1 MAIRLSGI
9 VSGLDTEG
17 IVKELMKAQSAKK
30 TKIDN
35 KITKHEWKQEKW
47 KDLNSKIYS
56 LYTGKLSKIRTQ
68 GAFLAKSTSSS
79 DTSKVTATAATNAV
93 NGSHSVRVDQLAS
106 AQYVTGSKLGN
117 VLNKDGE
124 SVAVSG
130 NTTLEQLGF
139 STSASN
145 ETMINIKTAK
155 KEVSLA
161 VTDQTTVNDFVNAC
175 KDAGLNA
182 SYDTAQKR
190 FFIAAAGS
198 GVENAF
204 SITTDTLG
212 DTAEKNDV
220 RSLLGYADANASNR
234 RAMDAAL
241 ATYKDV
247 NSTSEEQDEAREKL
261 AKYAMD
267 KANAQLI
274 QDYKDGN
281 VASQASALAQVKID
295 AETEY
300 KNGLK
305 DGESVDAEA
314 MQKAVDAAV
323 AKAAEEYAKSE
334 REDFEAGTASAG
346 NAFFD
351 ADAEL
356 DTKLTAYENV
366 STAGTPIAGNSL
378 DKLGLGEVSFTDN
391 GDGTLTYSTT
401 GSVSLKEAADSIVE
415 YNGAM
420 LTGSSNTITAN
431 GLTLNLVGVTKGT
444 ANEYISINVSKDSK
458 AVYDMV
464 KDFIKE
470 YNEVLEELNKVYT
483 APSAREYNPLTDE
496 EREAMT
502 DDQIEK
508 WETKIKDSLLRN
520 DATVSGIS
528 SAMKM
533 AMQTTATY
541 DGKTYSLASLG
552 IRTLDYTEFGKLHIL
567 GDEDDPLGMSQQDKL
582 MAAIEEDPDKVMEIM
597 TQITGKLYESMG
609 DKMKASSLSS
619 ALTFYN
625 DKELTK
631 ELKNYKSDLKDME
644 SRLKDMEDRYYK
656 QFTAMEKSMASMQ
669 SQQNSLAS
677 MLGG

>member
-47 KDLNSKIYS
+47 KDLNTKLYS

-124 SVAVSG
+124 EVAVSG

-139 STSASN
+139 STSESS

-161 VTDQTTVNDFVNAC
+161 VTAQTTVNDFVSAC
-175 KDAGLNA
+175 KDAGLSA

-204 SITTDTLG
+204 SITTNTLG
-212 DTAEKNDV
+212 DTAAKNDV
-220 RSLLGYADANASNR
+220 RSLLGYADTNSANRKAI
-234 RAMDAAL
+234 DDAL
-241 ATYKDV
+241 ATFKNED
-247 NSTSEEQDEAREKL
+247 SDEEAKEAAREKL
-261 AKYAMD
+261 GKFALN
-267 KANAQLI
+267 KASAQLL
-274 QDYKDGN
+274 QNYKDGN
-281 VASQASALAQVKID
+281 IPEQAEALAQVKLD
-295 AETEY
+295 AENEY
-300 KNGLK
+300 KNSLE
-305 DGESVDAEA
+305 DGAEVDEEA
-314 MQKAVDAAV
+314 MKKAVDTAV
-323 AKAAEEYAKSE
+323 AKAAEEYVKAE
-334 REDFEAGTASAG
+334 REAYDNGTAVAG

-351 ADAEL
+351 ADADL
-356 DTKLTAYENV
+356 DAKLTAYAAA
-366 STAGTPIAGNSL
+366 STTGTPIAGNSL
-378 DKLGLGEVSFTDN
+378 ENLGLGEVSYTDN
-391 GDGTLTYSTT
+391 GDGTIAYSTT
-401 GSVSLKEAADSIVE
+401 GSVALKEAADSIIE

-444 ANEYISINVSKDSK
+444 TNEYISINVSKDSK

-464 KDFIKE
+464 KDFVKE

-483 APSAREYNPLTDE
+483 AASAREYNPLTDE

-502 DDQIEK
+502 DEQIEK
-508 WETKIKDSLLRN
+508 WENKIKDSLLRN
-520 DATVSGIS
+520 DTTVSGIS
-528 SAMKM
+528 SAMKI
-533 AMQTTATY
+533 AMQSTATY

-567 GDEDDPLGMSQQDKL
+567 GDEDDALGSAQQDKL
-582 MAAIEEDPDKVMEIM
+582 MKAIEEDPDKVMEIM

-625 DKELTK
+625 DKEMNK

-656 QFTAMEKSMASMQ
+656 QFTAMEKSMAAMQ

-677 MLGG
+677 MLGM